1 MKDPV
6 AAAAKWKTNFSAS
19 APSIT
24 AGVNALQEA
33 PGVTAARQKA
43 KWLARVTASADKWA
57 KNVSAVTLQTWQNAM
72 LTTGL
77 QRLQSGA
84 TAGEPKMAAFLNQFL
99 PYLERGKA
107 TIDAMPTTDLESAI
121 AKMAAQ
127 ARYNAAFQYN
137 KAA

>member
-1 MKDPV
+1 MKDANAV
-6 AAAAKWKTNFSAS
+6 ATKWRTNFSAS

-24 AGVNALQEA
+24 AGVNAVTEA

-57 KNVSAVTLQTWQNAM
+57 RNVSAVPLAAWQQAM

-84 TAGEPKMAAFLNQFL
+84 TAGEPKMAAFMNQFL
-99 PYLERGKA
+99 AYLDRGKA
-107 TIDAMPTTDLESAI
+107 TIDAMPTTDLESSI

-127 ARYNAAFQYN
+127 ARYNAAFVYN
-137 KAA
+137 KGA